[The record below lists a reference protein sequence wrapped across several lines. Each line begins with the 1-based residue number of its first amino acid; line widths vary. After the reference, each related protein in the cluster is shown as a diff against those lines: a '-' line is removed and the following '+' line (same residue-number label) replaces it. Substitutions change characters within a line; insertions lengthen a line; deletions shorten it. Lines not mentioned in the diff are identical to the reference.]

1 MSTLNMVPNIVSAAS
16 GHLQNIGSALRD
28 ANSAAAARTTAIAA
42 PAADEVSAAITG
54 VFGAHAQEFQ
64 ALSTKAAAFHEEF
77 ANLLN
82 GGAAQ
87 YVHTEVANA
96 AALLHPLT
104 AAAAAT
110 GSATAAFK
118 DQLAS
123 LLNSAWL
130 NIQLGLLLAALA
142 GLFVLASPL
151 FVVVFLYYSY
161 LALSALYFT

>member
-1 MSTLNMVPNIVSAAS
+1 MVPGIVSAAS
-16 GHLQNIGSALRD
+16 GDLQNIGSALRD
-28 ANSAAAARTTAIAA
+28 ANAAAAFRTTAIAA

-64 ALSTKAAAFHEEF
+64 ALSSKAAVFHQEF

-87 YVHTEVANA
+87 YVHTEVGNA
-96 AALLHPLT
+96 AALLQPV
-104 AAAAAT
+104 AMAAAT
-110 GSATAAFK
+110 TAGSTAAFK

-123 LLNSAWL
+123 LLNTAWL
-130 NIQLGLLLAALA
+130 NIQLALLLAVLA